1 MPQGR
6 KLTFAERMAVLR
18 FHESGKT
25 WSEIARLVN
34 LDYRTVQGVVCEAAR
49 DWYREHKPRR
59 VDDLVDGPTA

>member
-1 MPQGR
+1 MPTGR

-18 FHESGKT
+18 FHEAGKT

-59 VDDLVDGPTA
+59 VDDLVDGPNA